1 MMVVAVSSRA
11 LFHLENENEIFSK
24 GGQEAFDDHMLTNAR
39 KLLKPGV
46 AFPIVRRLLAMNSP
60 GRKDRVTVIV
70 LSRNSPAAGTRIM
83 RSINEMGLD
92 VQKAVFT
99 SGSER
104 FRYAEAMGT
113 DLFLSANAVDV
124 QSAASY
130 GIAAATVV
138 PMEVTDDGQPELRVA
153 FDGDSTI
160 LGSSGDAVFMEFG
173 LESFREHEVRNA
185 HVPLE
190 DGPFR
195 PVIEKL
201 ARIRASL
208 GDRSG
213 LIRLAL
219 VTARGLSAHERA
231 MNTLMGWGVH
241 VDEAVW
247 ADGAEKGSILR
258 AFKAHI
264 YFDDTMRH
272 VESAVR
278 HAVPAG
284 QVLSGIAQV
293 ARTAPVMALKATRL
307 ADEAEAQA
315 PSAAGEILNQGVA

>member
-1 MMVVAVSSRA
+1 M
-11 LFHLENENEIFSK
+11 
-24 GGQEAFDDHMLTNAR
+24 
-39 KLLKPGV
+39 
-46 AFPIVRRLLAMNSP
+46 
-60 GRKDRVTVIV
+60 
-70 LSRNSPAAGTRIM
+70 
-83 RSINEMGLD
+83 
-92 VQKAVFT
+92 
-99 SGSER
+99 
-104 FRYAEAMGT
+104 
-113 DLFLSANAVDV
+113 FLSANAVDV

-138 PMEVTDDGQPELRVA
+138 PMEVTDDGQAQLRVA

-160 LGSSGDAVFMEFG
+160 LGSSGDAVFKEFG
-173 LESFREHEVRNA
+173 LDSFREHEVRNA

-201 ARIRASL
+201 VRIRDSL

-231 MNTLMGWGVH
+231 MNTLLGWGVH

-247 ADGAEKGSILR
+247 ADGADKGSILK
-258 AFKAHI
+258 AYKAHLF
-264 YFDDTMRH
+264 FDDSMRH

-284 QVLSGIAQV
+284 QVLCGVSQAV
-293 ARTAPVMALKATRL
+293 PAARTVHSAPGRL
-307 ADEAEAQA
+307 DDVAAKFARDV
-315 PSAAGEILNQGVA
+315 AGESLNQGTV